1 MAHSE
6 RHGQGEAQAAV
17 VVSTSNRQV
26 ADMSGATA
34 IGVLAAAAIL
44 MMLDF
49 HQRAI
54 GAGILT
60 GLAAGGIA
68 TWLLS

>member
-1 MAHSE
+1 
-6 RHGQGEAQAAV
+6 
-17 VVSTSNRQV
+17 
-26 ADMSGATA
+26 MSGAVA

-44 MMLDF
+44 MTLDF

-68 TWLLS
+68 AWLLS